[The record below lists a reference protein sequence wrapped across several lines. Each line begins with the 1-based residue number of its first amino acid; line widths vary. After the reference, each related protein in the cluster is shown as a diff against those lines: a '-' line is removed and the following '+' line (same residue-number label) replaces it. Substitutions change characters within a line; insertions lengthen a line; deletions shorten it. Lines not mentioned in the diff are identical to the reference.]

1 MDVVT
6 RSHPVKWDDLDYGT
20 PFLSYVLG
28 EARLCMKVR
37 QGSGASR
44 LSLFVVL
51 APGLDDIGGLPAAYA
66 DPLSLGATCFYHSP
80 SVVIRPDV
88 SSLIDITHKP
98 EGGELYVDGISYHL
112 FIRHEKRLQPL
123 DLRSGVLRS
132 RAGDNPEAVMFRR
145 WHVMESQDRDAAE
158 IFRFAAPA

>member
-1 MDVVT
+1 
-6 RSHPVKWDDLDYGT
+6 
-20 PFLSYVLG
+20 
-28 EARLCMKVR
+28 MKVR
-37 QGSGASR
+37 EGSGTSR

-51 APGLDDIGGLPAAYA
+51 APGLDDVGCLPAAYA

-80 SVVIRPDV
+80 SVIIRPDL
-88 SSLIDITHKP
+88 SSLVDISCKP
-98 EGGELYVDGISYHL
+98 EGGELYVDGASHHL

-123 DLRSGVLRS
+123 DLRSGVLRARTS
-132 RAGDNPEAVMFRR
+132 DNPEAVMFRR